1 MAKQTFKIGKK
12 IIKENGDIF
21 IIAEAGVNHN
31 SRLDLALRLVDAAAD
46 SGADAVKFQTFKP
59 ENVVTPKG
67 KMATYQK
74 RNLGTTT
81 SQLNMLRKLALPDK
95 FYKPIIERC
104 HKRNILFLSTPQG
117 GRQSVN
123 FLERFKL
130 PAYKIDSGNL
140 TNYLLLDHIA
150 RLKKPIILSTGMASY
165 KEIKDAVNF
174 VKSRNNHK
182 IAILHCTTDYPCQI
196 TDVNL
201 EVMERMMSRFDVPV
215 GYSDHSQDIQVA
227 IMIASMGAAVYEFHI
242 TLDKK
247 LQGPDHHA
255 SSNPS
260 DAKAK
265 IMAIRKVK
273 IIMGSNIKPAKC
285 EIPYIKEVRRS
296 LVYINDLKKGQIL
309 TLKDIEGKRPAT
321 GISARYYQSFLGKKL
336 IKDVKIDQQ
345 LSKRDFI

>member
-46 SGADAVKFQTFKP
+46 SGADAVKFQTFNPK
-59 ENVVTPKG
+59 NVVTPKG

-117 GRQSVN
+117 GRQS
-123 FLERFKL
+123 
-130 PAYKIDSGNL
+130 
-140 TNYLLLDHIA
+140 
-150 RLKKPIILSTGMASY
+150 
-165 KEIKDAVNF
+165 VNF

-309 TLKDIEGKRPAT
+309 TRLYIP
-321 GISARYYQSFLGKKL
+321 
-336 IKDVKIDQQ
+336 
-345 LSKRDFI
+345 DFF